1 LFNTVDALQA
11 ARRAKPVVLAI
22 DMEASS
28 LALPVPKHLCDAESS
43 LSCIFNNMAR
53 FVFRFVL
60 GSFFHRDVFS
70 TTSPLRVPVRSGSFF
85 SSDSL
90 FSMTSPVRFSKK
102 VFFFVFDAA
111 EKPET

>member
-1 LFNTVDALQA
+1 
-11 ARRAKPVVLAI
+11 
-22 DMEASS
+22 MEASS

-70 TTSPLRVPVRSGSFF
+70 TTSPLRFPVRSGSFR
-85 SSDSL
+85 
-90 FSMTSPVRFSKK
+90 V
-102 VFFFVFDAA
+102 VFECRFFVFSNFSGSFF
-111 EKPET
+111 KKGILFCF